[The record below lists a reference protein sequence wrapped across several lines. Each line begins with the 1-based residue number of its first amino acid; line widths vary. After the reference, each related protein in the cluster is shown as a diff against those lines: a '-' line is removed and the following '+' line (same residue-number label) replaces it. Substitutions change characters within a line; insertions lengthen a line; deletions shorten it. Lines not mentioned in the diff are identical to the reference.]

1 MGRQP
6 SPRCAARPTLVALMV
21 TCLVAGSW
29 FASPVVAQGSGKRV
43 DRRLDAAP
51 LNRYLWGIVLLDAD
65 GRVLY
70 HRNAERLFI
79 PASNTKIVV
88 AAVASALL
96 PPDWTV
102 ATSVYATGP
111 IVDGVV
117 EGDLVLYG
125 RGDPTMSRR
134 CYAVDTTAAGVCR
147 EDPAEP
153 LRDLAQQLRNR
164 GVRSVTGDVIGD
176 GSYFEPQLVH
186 TGWEAYDLN
195 WWYAAPVSGLGFNDN
210 SIDITYRPGPE
221 VGAPPVIT
229 FVPNYGDITLENR
242 AQTTLARTRRTI
254 DFYRRPGT
262 LALWAEGSLPL
273 DTPERTEYFAL
284 PDPNRFAAQAFR
296 AALAG
301 AGIGVGGETRST
313 TDSVTFH
320 HARQAPPLA
329 EVSSRPLRDWI
340 FPILNTSQ
348 NWFAEMLLKQL
359 GKQFGAGGSWDEG
372 LMVERRFL
380 IDSVG
385 IDSTQFSLSDGS
397 GLASTNLVTPLA
409 FARLLRY
416 IQAHPRAQTFLTG
429 LPRSGSRGSLS
440 TRFLGTPLEGRVVAK
455 TGSISKVNTL
465 TGYIERPHRAP
476 LTFSVMANHHTHGY
490 GAMLR
495 EIDSIVVELG
505 RGR

>member
-1 MGRQP
+1 MGPLPSLRS
-6 SPRCAARPTLVALMV
+6 SPRGNAALLILAAAL
-21 TCLVAGSW
+21 AAAW
-29 FASPVVAQGSGKRV
+29 SPAPLQAQGSGKRV

-51 LNRYLWGIVLLDAD
+51 LNRYLWGIVLLDAN
-65 GRVLY
+65 GRVVY
-70 HRNAERLFI
+70 QRNAERLFI

-102 ATSVYATGP
+102 STSVYATGP
-111 IVDGVV
+111 VVDGTV

-134 CYAVDTTAAGVCR
+134 CYAVDTTAAGACL
-147 EDPAEP
+147 EDPAAP
-153 LRDLAQQLRNR
+153 LRDLAGQLRAR
-164 GVRSVTGDVIGD
+164 GIRSVSGDVIGD
-176 GSYFEPQLVH
+176 GSYFEPLLVH
-186 TGWEAYDLN
+186 PGWEAYDLN

-221 VGAPPVIT
+221 VGAPPVIA
-229 FVPNYGDITLENR
+229 FEPNYGDVVLENR
-242 AQTTLARTRRTI
+242 AQTTRAQSGRTI
-254 DFYRRPGT
+254 DFYRHPGT

-284 PDPNRFAAQAFR
+284 PDPNHYTAQAFR
-296 AALAG
+296 AALADEEI
-301 AGIGVGGETRST
+301 AVGGATRST
-313 TDSVTFH
+313 TDSVAFRY
-320 HARQAPPLA
+320 AREGAPLA
-329 EVSSRPLRDWI
+329 EVHSRPLRDWI

-359 GKQFGAGGSWDEG
+359 GKQFGEAGSWNEG
-372 LMVERRFL
+372 LAVERRFL

-416 IQAHPRAQTFLTG
+416 VERHPHGEIFLAG

-440 TRFLGTPLEGRVVAK
+440 TRFLGTPLEGRIVAK

-465 TGYIERPHRAP
+465 SGYIERKDKAP